1 MRGFSCM
8 TPQEIFDYKLGWKS
22 YSFSVPFHS
31 DWEMEYSDY
40 CKENF
45 NKWQWDMYKWT
56 NVYEHTMLFEMIK
69 DADKFKE
76 FIDKR

>member
-1 MRGFSCM
+1 M

-31 DWEMEYSDY
+31 DWKMEYSDY

-45 NKWQWDMYKWT
+45 NKWQWDIITWT
-56 NVYEHTMLFEMIK
+56 NVYEHTMLFEKIK

-76 FIDKR
+76 FIDK

>member
-1 MRGFSCM
+1 M

-22 YSFSVPFHS
+22 YSFAVPFHS
-31 DWEMEYSDY
+31 DWEMEYSDF
-40 CKENF
+40 CKDNY
-45 NKWQWDMYKWT
+45 NKWQWDVLKWT
-56 NVYEHTMLFEMIK
+56 SVYQHTMLFEKIK